1 MEILKIILGKSIE
14 TLKLIKVHNW
24 NNMLG
29 KFIKYLNNIKL
40 KKQKSKIH
48 YLKLLFE
55 VDFLNGIFN

>member
-1 MEILKIILGKSIE
+1 
-14 TLKLIKVHNW
+14 
-24 NNMLG
+24 MLG

-55 VDFLNGIFN
+55 VDFLDGIFNWIVKNRNIIS

>member
-1 MEILKIILGKSIE
+1 MFF
-14 TLKLIKVHNW
+14 KVHNW